1 MFQVSN
7 CVIFK
12 NYIMHI
18 FLNTEIQTPFLFRIP
33 NSEFRI
39 RRRVHMISQGEVI
52 KILSEAIT
60 TVILSAAPMLIVAMV
75 VGLIV
80 SIFQATTQI
89 NEQTLAFVPKIV
101 CVMLA
106 LLIFG
111 SYIFSNVGGFVTRL
125 FESINDITVS

>member
-1 MFQVSN
+1 MV
-7 CVIFK
+7 
-12 NYIMHI
+12 
-18 FLNTEIQTPFLFRIP
+18 
-33 NSEFRI
+33 
-39 RRRVHMISQGEVI
+39 SQGEIITV
-52 KILSEAIT
+52 LTDAIT

-106 LLIFG
+106 LLLFG
-111 SYIFSNVGGFVTRL
+111 GFIFSRIGGFVTRL
-125 FESINDITVS
+125 YDSINAIIG

>member
-1 MFQVSN
+1 
-7 CVIFK
+7 
-12 NYIMHI
+12 
-18 FLNTEIQTPFLFRIP
+18 
-33 NSEFRI
+33 
-39 RRRVHMISQGEVI
+39 MISQGEVI
-52 KILSEAIT
+52 RILTEAIT

-111 SYIFSNVGGFVTRL
+111 SFIFSNVGGFVIRL
-125 FESINDITVS
+125 FQSINDITVR